1 MRKRIL
7 KNMEWGILICT
18 VILIIIGL
26 VALFSATQNSNYD
39 ELKKQIVWIMVSIP
53 ILIAII
59 AIDYELLIKIAP
71 ILYGIII
78 LLLAGVLFT
87 TPINGATSWYN
98 IGAVSFQPAELAK
111 IVIIL
116 SLTYTIVKIQARG
129 KKEINVIYKLAI
141 ILGVAMVPVLLI
153 IKQPDYGTAIAFIM
167 ALIFMLFVAGIDKKY
182 IIIAIA
188 VVIVAVPLLYFFILP
203 EHAKTR
209 IDVYLN
215 PNLDPRGGRV
225 QYYTI
230 KTCNRCR
237 SIIWNGSIKGK
248 SNSIRLFV
256 S

>member
-87 TPINGATSWYN
+87 TPINGATSW
-98 IGAVSFQPAELAK
+98 
-111 IVIIL
+111 
-116 SLTYTIVKIQARG
+116 
-129 KKEINVIYKLAI
+129 
-141 ILGVAMVPVLLI
+141 
-153 IKQPDYGTAIAFIM
+153 
-167 ALIFMLFVAGIDKKY
+167 
-182 IIIAIA
+182 
-188 VVIVAVPLLYFFILP
+188 
-203 EHAKTR
+203 
-209 IDVYLN
+209 
-215 PNLDPRGGRV
+215 
-225 QYYTI
+225 
-230 KTCNRCR
+230 
-237 SIIWNGSIKGK
+237 
-248 SNSIRLFV
+248 
-256 S
+256 

>member
-18 VILIIIGL
+18 VILIIIGM

-78 LLLAGVLFT
+78 LLLTGVLFT

-116 SLTYTIVKIQARG
+116 SLTYAIVKIQARG

-203 EHAKTR
+203 EHAK
-209 IDVYLN
+209 
-215 PNLDPRGGRV
+215 
-225 QYYTI
+225 QE
-230 KTCNRCR
+230 
-237 SIIWNGSIKGK
+237 
-248 SNSIRLFV
+248 
-256 S
+256 